1 MDDVVDWLQPA
12 RSTARIPAIIGV
24 SCGRDGTD
32 SVSPDD
38 YASPYEFTGKRTRV
52 TLDVSGDVVV
62 DDEAELQ
69 RLMTQQ

>member
-1 MDDVVDWLQPA
+1 LVASEDFEYTVPNLFG
-12 RSTARIPAIIGV
+12 IIGV
-24 SCGRDGTD
+24 SCGRDGID

-38 YASPYEFTGKRTRV
+38 YASPYEFTGKLTRV

-62 DDEAELQ
+62 DDEAALQ